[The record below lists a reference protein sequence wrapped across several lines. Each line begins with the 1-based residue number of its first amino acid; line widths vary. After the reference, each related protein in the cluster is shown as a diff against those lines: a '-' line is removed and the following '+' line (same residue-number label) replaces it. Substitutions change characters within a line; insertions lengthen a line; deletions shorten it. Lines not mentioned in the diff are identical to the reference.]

1 MLRERCDANRRA
13 VRRGSGVVAVSL
25 ALLLGAAEGHAQS
38 HAAHRIP
45 SVPDELLSRPVTLRE
60 GTGRAHDTVTTT
72 SREAQAFYDQGL
84 AYLHSYVWIEAAR
97 SFNQAL
103 RHDPALAMAHVGLS
117 VAYVELNA
125 PAKAQ
130 SAIQRAQALAKSAS
144 DHDRRHVEVRA
155 AQLAAE
161 AVPGDVTRLATYR
174 GVLDRALEL
183 FPKDA
188 ELWLLRGV
196 AESSDPADRGQGS
209 PASAVTFFQKALD
222 LAGGDLFAADHY
234 LTHAFENSG
243 RLPDAIRHA
252 ERYARTA
259 PRIPHA
265 LHMYG
270 HVLRRTGQIDEA
282 IARFEE
288 ADRLHTAYF
297 KAENVPAELDW
308 HYEHNLDL
316 LASSYCYI
324 GLQMFNK
331 RNWPEYLIARGRTE
345 DALAAA
351 RTLIE
356 HPAPLVRATGHIA
369 AGHAHLAAKRFKEAA
384 DEANAALKDLRAAPD
399 GAGLVAP
406 AFERLQ
412 GEFFLRT
419 GQRDKGRAMLR
430 EVARKVRE
438 SPGPDNWV
446 QALFTLEAIARAAR
460 EAGDWELAAWAAT
473 EMRGHDPRY
482 GGSHYALG
490 LLAEHN
496 GNRLAAEAAFA
507 EAERLWSKADP
518 NLPELREV
526 RLRSKK

>member
-1 MLRERCDANRRA
+1 
-13 VRRGSGVVAVSL
+13 
-25 ALLLGAAEGHAQS
+25 
-38 HAAHRIP
+38 
-45 SVPDELLSRPVTLRE
+45 
-60 GTGRAHDTVTTT
+60 
-72 SREAQAFYDQGL
+72 
-84 AYLHSYVWIEAAR
+84 
-97 SFNQAL
+97 
-103 RHDPALAMAHVGLS
+103 
-117 VAYVELNA
+117 
-125 PAKAQ
+125 
-130 SAIQRAQALAKSAS
+130 
-144 DHDRRHVEVRA
+144 
-155 AQLAAE
+155 
-161 AVPGDVTRLATYR
+161 
-174 GVLDRALEL
+174 
-183 FPKDA
+183 
-188 ELWLLRGV
+188 
-196 AESSDPADRGQGS
+196 
-209 PASAVTFFQKALD
+209 
-222 LAGGDLFAADHY
+222 
-234 LTHAFENSG
+234 
-243 RLPDAIRHA
+243 
-252 ERYARTA
+252 
-259 PRIPHA
+259 
-265 LHMYG
+265 MYG

-316 LASSYCYI
+316 LASSYRYI
-324 GLQMFNK
+324 GQASRAERLLKTAFDLPSALLVQMFNK